1 MSETRA
7 QRLTPYQRQS
17 QANLAAGLTTK
28 GAPRQ
33 GHRINPANPIYSQ
46 QCRETQTLRC
56 CGQLYRR
63 WRFAG
68 QQFSGAFST
77 RCQHC
82 NSLLNWPPNYRP
94 VDRKK
99 AMRELQRDRAVNFLL
114 AGLTTAGQPRQ
125 RRAPYVHAIDTGRDR
140 KTAESR
146 RRQSIRESG
155 LASYHR
161 RAVRFADQ
169 GLTSRGTP
177 RKYAPRG
184 QRTELEM
191 KWQQF
196 RSEI

>member
-28 GAPRQ
+28 GTPRQ
-33 GHRINPANPIYSQ
+33 GQRINPANPSYSHQ
-46 QCRETQTLRC
+46 PRETQTITC

-68 QQFSGAFST
+68 KRFNGQAPE
-77 RCQHC
+77 RCRHC
-82 NSLLNWPPNYRP
+82 QASLNWPSNYRP
-94 VDRKK
+94 VDNLKS
-99 AMRELQRDRAVNFLL
+99 MREIARERAVNFLL
-114 AGLTTAGQPRQ
+114 AGLTTAGKPRQ
-125 RRAPYVHAIDTGRDR
+125 RRAPYIHRIDTAEDR
-140 KTAESR
+140 RWAEGH
-146 RRQSIRESG
+146 RRQDIRAAG

-161 RAVRFADQ
+161 RAAKFAAQ